1 MGIEKRTKSETVTK
15 KKQVKVEV
23 EDVEEQEVEVFVCDL
38 CGQEDGPEYDD
49 EFHQVADPPKITHIE
64 EGKEPDG
71 VEMKN
76 GGRLPQD
83 KYSLYDRKAV
93 VADQV
98 SILCPHCY
106 RNLFGKLTESQES
119 N

>member
-15 KKQVKVEV
+15 KKQVEVEV

-49 EFHQVADPPKITHIE
+49 DFHQVADSPEITLIG
-64 EGKEPDG
+64 EGEEPDG
-71 VEMKN
+71 VEI
-76 GGRLPQD
+76 GSHISRD

-93 VADQV
+93 VADRLI
-98 SILCPHCY
+98 ILCPHCY
-106 RNLFGKLTESQES
+106 ENLFAELTES
-119 N
+119 